1 MNRPYLRKQVFHW
14 GQSDFIQQVTARA
27 AKENK
32 AGEGSVGWL
41 GFSLGRGSEKASS
54 RVHV

>member
-27 AKENK
+27 VKENK